1 METLSDIGTI
11 SAIMAGISLSAASGL
26 RVFIPI
32 LALGLAGRFGVL
44 EVSEQFV
51 WLTSEPVLIVVGL
64 AALFEAGAYYVPLV
78 DNALDLLAT
87 PAAMAGGTVIVSSL
101 LPEMNDVSQWTTA
114 ALVGGGSAGIVQIA
128 TVLTR
133 GLSTATSGGLTN
145 PLVATGE
152 TGGSLLAVMLALLV
166 PIFFG
171 IVVIVALVALIV
183 WVIRRLLQRSRQ
195 NGPTQ
200 PRDSQMAP

>member
-1 METLSDIGTI
+1 METMTDIGAL
-11 SAIMAGISLSAASGL
+11 SAVMAGISLSAASGL

-32 LALGLAGRFGVL
+32 LALGLAGRFGLL

-51 WLTSEPVLIVVGL
+51 WLTTEPVLIVVGM

-101 LPEMNDVSQWTTA
+101 LPEMGTAAQWTTA

-133 GLSTATSGGLTN
+133 GLSTATSGGLAN
-145 PLVATGE
+145 SLVATGE
-152 TGGSLLAVMLALLV
+152 TGGSLLAVILAMLV
-166 PIFFG
+166 PVIFG
-171 IVVIVALVALIV
+171 ILVIIALIALAI
-183 WVIRRLLQRSRQ
+183 WLIHRLLRRPQQ
-195 NGPTQ
+195 NGPSTEIN
-200 PRDSQMAP
+200 